1 MNRRTFLKAS
11 LLNATG
17 ALAASIR
24 ARGGVAFAAGTRET
38 LYNGITLA
46 DPWPPRLRSLPGRAI
61 TPPYLIDPPSVIPID
76 LGRQLFVDDFL
87 IDTTTLVRTFHR
99 ATYHPASPV
108 LTPSTAWEKY
118 DSAADRTK
126 THANPAAMPFSDGV
140 FFDPKDRVFKMWY
153 MGGYNESTCY
163 ATSSDGIHWN
173 RPVLDAKGTNI
184 VIAEH
189 RDSSTAWID
198 LHETDPARRYKL
210 AAWHDY
216 YLEQFISPDGVHWT
230 KAGNSGYAGDR
241 TTFFFNPFRNVW
253 VFSVRSAQDAGPR
266 HRLYFETTDFVAG
279 AHWMKQDPVPWIGAD
294 KADPQRYSTPSEL
307 YNLDC
312 VAYES
317 IVLGLFTI
325 FRGERPEREKPND
338 ICVGYSRDGF
348 HWSRPDREV
357 FLGVSERYGDWN
369 WANVQSA
376 GGCCLVVGDQLY
388 FYVSG
393 RHGLQGTND
402 PDVCSTGLATLRRDG
417 FVSMDHP
424 GTAKVQRL
432 SSSLPPGTLITR
444 PVRFTGRHL
453 FVNLAAASGE
463 LRVEILDEAGRTIA
477 PFSEAAC
484 VPVRGDNTAAR
495 VTWTGA
501 PDLAALANRPVRFKF
516 HVTSGSLYAFWVSA
530 DPTGASRGFVGA
542 GGPGF
547 TGPTDTVGRR

>member
-1 MNRRTFLKAS
+1 VNRRTFLKATVIG
-11 LLNATG
+11 ATS
-17 ALAASIR
+17 ALGSSVRVRDVI
-24 ARGGVAFAAGTRET
+24 AAGTRET

-46 DPWPPRLRSLPGRAI
+46 DPWPPRLRSLPDTAM
-61 TPPYLIDPPSVIPID
+61 TPPYLVDPPAVIPID

-108 LTPSTAWEKY
+108 MSPTTAWEKH
-118 DSAADRTK
+118 DSYADRTN

-163 ATSSDGIHWN
+163 ATSTDGIHWN
-173 RPVLDAKGTNI
+173 RPALDSKGTNI
-184 VIAEH
+184 VIAGH
-189 RDSSTAWID
+189 RDSSTAWMD
-198 LHETDPARRYKL
+198 LNETDPSRRYKL
-210 AAWHDY
+210 ASWHDH
-216 YLEQFISPDGVHWT
+216 YLEQFVSPDGIHWSKT
-230 KAGNSGYAGDR
+230 GNSGHTGDR
-241 TTFFFNPFRNVW
+241 TTFFYNPFRGQW
-253 VFSVRSAQDAGPR
+253 VFSLRSEQNAGAR
-266 HRLYFETTDFVAG
+266 HRMYWETRDFVNG
-279 AHWMKQDPVPWIGAD
+279 AKWRDDDPVIWVGAD
-294 KADPQRYSTPSEL
+294 TADPKRYSTPSEL

-317 IVLGLFTI
+317 IMLGLFTI
-325 FRGERPEREKPND
+325 WRGERPEREKPND

-348 HWSRPDREV
+348 HWARPDRDV
-357 FLGVSERYGDWN
+357 FLGVSEKYGDWN

-376 GGCCLVVGDQLY
+376 GGCCLVVGDELY
-388 FYVSG
+388 FFVSG
-393 RHGLQGTND
+393 RHGLQGTQM

-424 GTAKVQRL
+424 GTAKVQRI

-453 FVNLAAASGE
+453 FVNLAAASGD
-463 LRVEILDEAGRTIA
+463 LRVEVLDDAGKTIA

-484 VPVRGDNTAAR
+484 VPVRGNSTSAR
-495 VTWTGA
+495 VIWTGA

-516 HVTSGSLYAFWVSA
+516 HVTNGSLYAFWVSA
-530 DPTGASRGFVGA
+530 DPTGASRGYVAA